1 MSDTARSFWRLECEM
16 TAPVAIQQA
25 FALFE
30 DPYNLAKV
38 TPPWLDFRIVT
49 PQRISMARGAE
60 IDYTIRWV
68 GMPVKWRTL
77 ITDYEPPELFVDQQ
91 IRGPYRLWRHRHEF
105 RESPGG
111 TIISDRVDYR
121 LPFGF
126 LGDLAH
132 ARLVRRQLI
141 DIFRFR
147 QRAVADLLLPGGIA
161 RIAIGEP
168 RVFRV

>member
-1 MSDTARSFWRLECEM
+1 MCEMPGWIWRLECEM
-16 TAPVAIQQA
+16 TAPVAMERA

-38 TPPWLDFRIVT
+38 TPPWLNFRIVT
-49 PQRISMARGAE
+49 RHRVAMGRGAE
-60 IDYTIRWV
+60 IDYTIRWL
-68 GMPVKWRTL
+68 GLPVKWRTL
-77 ITDYEPPELFVDQQ
+77 ITDHEPPNLFVDQQ

-105 RESPGG
+105 REGPGG

-132 ARLVRRQLI
+132 ALVVRRQLI

-147 QRAVADLLLPGGIA
+147 QRAIADLLLPGGGA
-161 RIAIGEP
+161 SIAIGEP
-168 RVFRV
+168 RVSRI

>member
-1 MSDTARSFWRLECEM
+1 MSDTARSIWRLECEM
-16 TAPVAIQQA
+16 TAPVAIERA

-30 DPYNLAKV
+30 DPYNLGKV
-38 TPPWLDFRIVT
+38 TPPWLNFRIVT
-49 PQRISMARGAE
+49 RQRISMARGAE
-60 IDYTIRWV
+60 IDYTIRWL
-68 GMPVKWRTL
+68 GLPVKWRTL
-77 ITDYEPPELFVDQQ
+77 ITDYEPPKLFVDQQ

-105 RESPGG
+105 REAPGG
-111 TIISDRVDYR
+111 TVISDLVDYR

-132 ARLVRRQLI
+132 VLVVRRQLI

-147 QRAVADLLLPGGIA
+147 QRAIADLLLPGGVA

-168 RVFRV
+168 RVSRV